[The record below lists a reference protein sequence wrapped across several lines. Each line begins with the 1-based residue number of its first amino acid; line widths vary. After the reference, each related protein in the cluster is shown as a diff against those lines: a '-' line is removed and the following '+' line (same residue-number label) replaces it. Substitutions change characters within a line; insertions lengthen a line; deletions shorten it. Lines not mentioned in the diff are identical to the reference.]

1 MATTTKVADVVRT
14 APAPRVEEFVQPS
27 ELCDTQRRSMA
38 YDAFA
43 CLQSHGK

>member
-1 MATTTKVADVVRT
+1 MATTKIGEIRRT
-14 APAPRVEEFVQPS
+14 ETTPAVEAYVQPS

-43 CLQSHGK
+43 CLTSKGF

>member
-1 MATTTKVADVVRT
+1 MATITKVGEIKKT
-14 APAPRVEEFVQPS
+14 EPTTRVEEFVQPS

-43 CLQSHGK
+43 SLASKGF

>member
-1 MATTTKVADVVRT
+1 MAVTVKTTTTVYT
-14 APAPRVEEFVQPS
+14 APTVRVEEFVQPS

-43 CLQSHGK
+43 ALQAHGF

>member
-1 MATTTKVADVVRT
+1 MTTTKIGEIRKTET
-14 APAPRVEEFVQPS
+14 APAVQAFVQPS

-43 CLQSHGK
+43 TLQARGF

>member
-1 MATTTKVADVVRT
+1 MATTIKIGEIRKTE
-14 APAPRVEEFVQPS
+14 PAARVEEYVQPS

-43 CLQSHGK
+43 AFASKGF

>member
-1 MATTTKVADVVRT
+1 MATTTKIGEVVKT
-14 APAPRVEEFVQPS
+14 APVTKVEEYVQPS

-43 CLQSHGK
+43 CLQAHGK